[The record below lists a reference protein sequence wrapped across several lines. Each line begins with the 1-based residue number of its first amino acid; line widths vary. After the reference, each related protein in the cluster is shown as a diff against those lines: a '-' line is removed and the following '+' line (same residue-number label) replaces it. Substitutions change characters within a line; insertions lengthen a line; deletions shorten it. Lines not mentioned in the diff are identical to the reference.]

1 MPQRKEVQKLLAL
14 LGIAAGIAVCFLA
27 VQINYKAA
35 LLTGS
40 ASGHFQSV
48 FAQISLSLIFLGVM
62 VSCGSLFLV
71 FRRADKPEPANVSPD
86 DIAGALRNFG
96 IESGSDPMQSLNTS
110 IGALKLELVESK
122 KRERAIIEKAVDVI
136 CVIDIEARFITVS
149 RASMNAWGYAPQEL
163 ERRPLTDILSTD
175 SSDQILNS
183 ILGSANSI
191 DKIIFECRIKRK
203 DGRLLDVVWT
213 AHWSA
218 SDGGLFCIVHD
229 ISERKIAEQLLK
241 DSESRLRRML
251 QELPVG
257 VLLVKKD
264 GSIESSNAEA
274 ERMLG
279 FDAAEL
285 AGSALRKHITLGEK
299 PADAVTEAQHRR
311 LQGTATRKDS
321 SVFPVDI
328 SEGIVELGEEDK
340 SIVVFIDK
348 TAEKELERVKREF
361 VAMVTHE
368 IRTPIS
374 SVYGILELIE
384 TGAVGELSKKGI
396 ELTRAVKVTC
406 KRVIGLINDLLDLEK
421 IQSGKFSL
429 DCKQVSLRY
438 AMETSADNVAALTA
452 ERKLTLNLPQTDL
465 LCWADEDRLVQV
477 MVNLI
482 SNAIKNSPEN
492 STIALEIED
501 RSNGFLKISVVDK
514 GRGIPEDKLG
524 MIFDKFEQVEY
535 SDAKKKGGTGLGLS
549 ICQGIVAEHGGEIG
563 VESKLGE
570 GSRFWFTIPASEE
583 AESSGP
589 RV

>member
-1 MPQRKEVQKLLAL
+1 M
-14 LGIAAGIAVCFLA
+14 
-27 VQINYKAA
+27 
-35 LLTGS
+35 
-40 ASGHFQSV
+40 
-48 FAQISLSLIFLGVM
+48 
-62 VSCGSLFLV
+62 
-71 FRRADKPEPANVSPD
+71 
-86 DIAGALRNFG
+86 
-96 IESGSDPMQSLNTS
+96 
-110 IGALKLELVESK
+110 
-122 KRERAIIEKAVDVI
+122 
-136 CVIDIEARFITVS
+136 
-149 RASMNAWGYAPQEL
+149 
-163 ERRPLTDILSTD
+163 
-175 SSDQILNS
+175 
-183 ILGSANSI
+183 
-191 DKIIFECRIKRK
+191 
-203 DGRLLDVVWT
+203 VWT